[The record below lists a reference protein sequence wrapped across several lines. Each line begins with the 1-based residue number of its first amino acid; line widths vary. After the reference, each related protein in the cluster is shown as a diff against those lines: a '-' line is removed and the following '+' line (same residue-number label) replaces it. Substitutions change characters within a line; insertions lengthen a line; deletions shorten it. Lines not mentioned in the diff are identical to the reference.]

1 MTPQVKVIITEFNT
15 QNPHGRWRNYHNL
28 STDLYRHTHT
38 HTLYNTTGGD
48 KQEKTYMDIKN
59 LILDIIE
66 FI

>member
-1 MTPQVKVIITEFNT
+1 MEKLPQFVHWPLQT
-15 QNPHGRWRNYHNL
+15 
-28 STDLYRHTHT
+28 HTHT